1 MDYEQK
7 YHEAL
12 ERAKTLFESQESSP
26 GRKKWLS
33 DVFPELRESEVEKTR
48 KDLRDFILN
57 RAGYLL
63 DENTEHRFIA
73 YLEKKKPDCKTC
85 KGYQETGKCFVD
97 GPCVEKEE
105 RRADK

>member
-33 DVFPELRESEVEKTR
+33 DVFPELRESEDEKTR
-48 KDLRDFILN
+48 ISWTKIPNTASSLIPKSRKSRTGIKSPVSLAKNMKKATSKDTLKDAQLAI
-57 RAGYLL
+57 
-63 DENTEHRFIA
+63 I
-73 YLEKKKPDCKTC
+73 
-85 KGYQETGKCFVD
+85 
-97 GPCVEKEE
+97 
-105 RRADK
+105 RR

>member
-1 MDYEQK
+1 MNYEQK
-7 YHEAL
+7 YKDAL
-12 ERAKTLFESQESSP
+12 NLARSYYSEDTNTFLDTL
-26 GRKKWLS
+26 
-33 DVFPELRESEVEKTR
+33 FPELRESDEEQTR